1 MKTECMHHTCAKE
14 RVEMCGLEVE
24 VCSALRLLVAFLAP
38 LTHAHMAQSA
48 ATLSRDFI
56 AQMSPA
62 QLAKYAA
69 KLGIAGVSITA
80 DVVNG
85 YLEPYRRST
94 LNELRDKVIA
104 RNLAPQRPKL
114 GVTCLRLL
122 VADDHSKRK
131 VIGTTAVYVHDC
143 DWIFRSYRSSCLLL
157 GRGRQEATWCARS
170 RRSSQAA

>member
-1 MKTECMHHTCAKE
+1 MHHTCAKE